1 MTDVKPTGSID
12 FLVDGFVA
20 TLKFN
25 RPESLN
31 AVSRE
36 MARELEDATA
46 ECNSNDDIRCVI
58 IVGEGERAFCAG
70 TDIKQLDEFQDAW
83 AFRNREDYCKS
94 VRLIR
99 KPVVAAINGYALGGG
114 LEMALSCDV
123 RLAAR
128 HAMLGAPEIKL
139 GWIGGGGMAQ
149 MLQRSA
155 GTSNAAF
162 MLMTGDPISA
172 EKALDWGLVSEVLP
186 SDKLLSRAHEISAT
200 IASRAPI
207 AAEMAK
213 LNLEA
218 SANIPAQYATQY
230 ELDLQAICF
239 SSADAVEGRAAFK
252 EKRQPVFKR
261 K

>member
-1 MTDVKPTGSID
+1 MTDTKPTGSID
-12 FLVDGFVA
+12 FTVDGFVA
-20 TLKFN
+20 TITFN
-25 RPESLN
+25 RPQSLN

-36 MARELEDATA
+36 MARELEAA
-46 ECNSNDDIRCVI
+46 IHECNTNDDIRCV
-58 IVGEGERAFCAG
+58 VVTGEGERAFCAG
-70 TDIKQLDEFQDAW
+70 TDIKQLDEFNDAW
-83 AFRNREDYCKS
+83 SFRNREDYCMS
-94 VRLIR
+94 VRQTR
-99 KPVVAAINGYALGGG
+99 KPVIAAINGYALGGG
-114 LEMALSCDV
+114 LEMALSCDI
-123 RLAAR
+123 RLAAD

-155 GTSNAAF
+155 GASNAAL

-172 EKALDWGLVSEVLP
+172 SKAVEWGLVSEVVPSQELLP
-186 SDKLLSRAHEISAT
+186 RAQNLAAT

-213 LNLEA
+213 LNLDA
-218 SANIPAQYATQY
+218 SSNIPAKYATQY

-239 SSADAVEGRAAFK
+239 SSADAAEGRAAFK
-252 EKRQPVFKR
+252 EKRSPIFKR